1 MSNDPVVAI
10 VGVTGA
16 VGAEFIATMDKRG
29 FRVGKLKALASARSA
44 GKTVSFRGQ
53 DVVIE
58 ELTERA
64 FEGVDIAL
72 FSAGGSISKK
82 FAPVAV
88 KAGAVVVDN
97 STAFRM
103 DPNVPLVIP
112 EINANRIRDHKGIIA
127 NPNCAAIT
135 ALVPLWPIHQKN
147 RIKRVIISTYQAA
160 SGAGAAAM
168 DELVES
174 TRANLNGQVYT
185 PKVMPHPYA
194 FNLFNHNTAV
204 DPDTGYNDE
213 ETKVIKETRKIFEDE
228 KIAIGVTCVRVP
240 VLRAHCEAI
249 TFECEKPI
257 GEDLGPCH
265 HGAGARRE
273 ARRRPR
279 EELLPDADRRLGPG
293 RRPGRPHP
301 QGSQRSLRAF
311 DLDVRGGR
319 PTAQG
324 RRAERGADRG
334 ALAAARDGV
343 TEGVVGWA
351 KARKRRAHH
360 FSRAFKKDGGH
371 ASLCPPYGAE
381 ISRAPETTS
390 THPRTNRTGILPRSR
405 AHTPSASLR
414 ARRTPTPA

>member
-44 GKTVSFRGQ
+44 GKTVSFRGKP
-53 DVVIE
+53 VVIE

-72 FSAGGSISKK
+72 FSAGSGISKK

-88 KAGAVVVDN
+88 KSGAVVVDN
-97 STAFRM
+97 SSAFRM

-135 ALVPLWPIHQKN
+135 ALVPLWPIHRKN

-160 SGAGAAAM
+160 SGAGASAM
-168 DELVES
+168 EELVES

-185 PKVMPHPYA
+185 PKVMPYPYA
-194 FNLFNHNTAV
+194 FNLFNHNTAI
-204 DPDTGYNDE
+204 DPETGYNDE
-213 ETKVIKETRKIFEDE
+213 EAKVIKETHKIFEDD
-228 KIAIGVTCVRVP
+228 KIAVGVTCVRVP

-257 GEDLGPCH
+257 TEDQVRAIMAQAPGVKIIDDRAKNYFPMPIDASGQDDVLVGRIRKDLSDPSGH
-265 HGAGARRE
+265 SISMFVAADQLLKGAALN
-273 ARRRPR
+273 AVQIA
-279 EELLPDADRRLGPG
+279 ELLPE
-293 RRPGRPHP
+293 
-301 QGSQRSLRAF
+301 RAM
-311 DLDVRGGR
+311 
-319 PTAQG
+319 A
-324 RRAERGADRG
+324 
-334 ALAAARDGV
+334 
-343 TEGVVGWA
+343 
-351 KARKRRAHH
+351 
-360 FSRAFKKDGGH
+360 
-371 ASLCPPYGAE
+371 
-381 ISRAPETTS
+381 
-390 THPRTNRTGILPRSR
+390 
-405 AHTPSASLR
+405 
-414 ARRTPTPA
+414 